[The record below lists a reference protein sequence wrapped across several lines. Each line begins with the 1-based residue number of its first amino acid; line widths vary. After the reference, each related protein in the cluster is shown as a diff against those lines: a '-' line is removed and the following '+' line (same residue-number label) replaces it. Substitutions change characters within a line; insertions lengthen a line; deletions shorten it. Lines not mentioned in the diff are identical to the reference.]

1 MLQSDAD
8 RFLRLAGRK
17 HSMGNITD
25 AERKRRLKRKRPDGL
40 VVGFAAAG
48 ALLLLFVLLPL
59 ANTLAR
65 TPVSALW
72 QTLRDADVSASLG
85 LTFYAAAWATCLALL
100 TGVPLAYLLARYNF
114 PGKRWVEGVINL
126 PVVVPHT
133 AAGIAL
139 LTVFGRQA
147 PVGQA
152 FGVVGLHF
160 VDDVPGIVVGMLFV
174 SLPFLL
180 NAAREAFAM
189 VDPELEGVA
198 QTMGATRWQAF
209 LYVTLPLAWRGIVA
223 GAVMMWGRGISEF
236 GAVVILAYYPKIVPV
251 LVYERFAGFGLKAA
265 EPVTVILILA
275 SLAMFAILQVLLVPN
290 QEALA
295 ES

>member
-1 MLQSDAD
+1 MSNTTTA
-8 RFLRLAGRK
+8 A
-17 HSMGNITD
+17 
-25 AERKRRLKRKRPDGL
+25 RKRSYRRKRPDGL
-40 VVGFAAAG
+40 VIGFAAAG
-48 ALLLLFVLLPL
+48 TLLLVFVLLPL
-59 ANTLAR
+59 LSTIAR
-65 TPVSALW
+65 TPISALW
-72 QTLRDADVSASLG
+72 QTLTDAEVSASLG
-85 LTFYAAAWATCLALL
+85 LTFYAAAWATVLALF

-114 PGKRWVEGVINL
+114 PGKRWVEGVVNL

-152 FGVVGLHF
+152 LGAVGLRF
-160 VDDVPGIVVGMLFV
+160 ADALPGVVVGMLFV

-180 NAAREAFAM
+180 NAAREAFVM

-236 GAVVILAYYPKIVPV
+236 GAVVILAYYPKIIPV
-251 LVYERFAGFGLKAA
+251 LVYERFAGFGLTAA
-265 EPVTVILILA
+265 RPVAVILILA
-275 SLAMFAILQVLLVPN
+275 SLAVFVLLQALLVPN
-290 QEALA
+290 REAFA
-295 ES
+295 EEG

>member
-1 MLQSDAD
+1 MLTTS
-8 RFLRLAGRK
+8 
-17 HSMGNITD
+17 
-25 AERKRRLKRKRPDGL
+25 AERKRRVKRKRPDGL
-40 VVGFAAAG
+40 VIGFAMAG
-48 ALLLLFVLLPL
+48 GLLLLFVLLPL
-59 ANTLAR
+59 LSTLVR
-65 TPVSALW
+65 TPASALW
-72 QTLRDADVSASLG
+72 QTLTDAEVSASLG
-85 LTFYAAAWATCLALL
+85 LTFYAAAWATALALF

-114 PGKRWVEGVINL
+114 PGKRWVEGIINL
-126 PVVVPHT
+126 PIVVPHT

-152 FGVVGLHF
+152 LGAVGLHF
-160 VDDVPGIVVGMLFV
+160 VDDVPGVVVAMLFV

-198 QTMGATRWQAF
+198 QTMGASRWQAF

-236 GAVVILAYYPKIVPV
+236 GAVVILAYYPKIIPI
-251 LVYERFAGFGLKAA
+251 LAYERFAGFGLRAA
-265 EPVTVILILA
+265 EPVAVVLILA
-275 SLAMFAILQVLLVPN
+275 SLTMFVILQVLLVPKREIVADEN
-290 QEALA
+290 
-295 ES
+295 